1 MVATSCCNR
10 RNSAASTG
18 PGGERIAVT
27 GASELEAEGFF
38 DEDERS
44 PADNAFMCDAAS
56 KRFGAA
62 DALADDETGA
72 DGVVAG
78 ADGVVADLDIGSD
91 SDFGSGSD
99 FGFVGADVF
108 FRPPCSCLVSDLM
121 SIRLMAFFVCAYEKM
136 DSFSI
141 RLRDQRIFS
150 EYNFMKRESKK
161 VSFMSHVVARDD
173 EPVLEG
179 EDVYATLKD
188 LAARFTDAFT
198 KYEYVGSQRET
209 NPYVFFE
216 TDFFKEDRENEQ
228 KEEARLKGPDLN
240 ELPDSEHQCIK
251 CKSRKVL
258 TTQEQIRSGDEGA
271 TTVYNCQNCSHSWR

>member
-1 MVATSCCNR
+1 
-10 RNSAASTG
+10 
-18 PGGERIAVT
+18 VT
-27 GASELEAEGFF
+27 GTSELETGGFF

-56 KRFGAA
+56 KRFGTA

-72 DGVVAG
+72 DGVVSGAGFDG
-78 ADGVVADLDIGSD
+78 ADLNVGSD
-91 SDFGSGSD
+91 SDFGC
-99 FGFVGADVF
+99 VGADVF
-108 FRPPCSCLVSDLM
+108 FLPPCSCLVSDFM
-121 SIRLMAFFVCAYEKM
+121 SIRLMVFFVCAYEKM

-141 RLRDQRIFS
+141 RLRDKRIFS
-150 EYNFMKRESKK
+150 EYNFMKRETKK
-161 VSFMSHVVARDD
+161 VSFMSRVVARDD

-179 EDVYATLKD
+179 EDVYATLQD
-188 LAARFTDAFT
+188 LATRFTDAFT
-198 KYEYVGSQRET
+198 EYEYVGSQRET

-271 TTVYNCQNCSHSWR
+271 TTIYNCQNCSHSWR